1 MLSNVTFVLLV
12 SFNCQIYCIKSLEPK
27 FFTSYYSYKSNS
39 FSPQERYSNK
49 RMLNVSVLSFFICLH
64 ALGSLTAVVDSLME
78 LDLMLGITN
87 VNQLHVD
94 RCWSVKRFITDREQN
109 DLLRETSS
117 SQTWVTSAPDL
128 ICGSSLA
135 TTPSQGKVPSPTC
148 TSRQRQYK
156 RYVSKK
162 VLWHMWTEVAAGI
175 SYRALRAVLDIVDGQ
190 FDLRLLVDV
199 GVLEEGD
206 AAEED
211 GVTGALWMDE
221 GNQHYFNDRT
231 SLFKVEIIK

>member
-1 MLSNVTFVLLV
+1 
-12 SFNCQIYCIKSLEPK
+12 
-27 FFTSYYSYKSNS
+27 
-39 FSPQERYSNK
+39 
-49 RMLNVSVLSFFICLH
+49 
-64 ALGSLTAVVDSLME
+64 
-78 LDLMLGITN
+78 MLGITN
-87 VNQLHVD
+87 VNQLHTA
-94 RCWSVKRFITDREQN
+94 RCWSVKRFITDREQS

-117 SQTWVTSAPDL
+117 SQTRVTSAPDL

-135 TTPSQGKVPSPTC
+135 TAPSQEKVPSPTC

-156 RYVSKK
+156 PYVISKCYDACEQK
-162 VLWHMWTEVAAGI
+162 SVFKELQGR

-211 GVTGALWMDE
+211 GVTGALWTDA
-221 GNQHYFNDRT
+221 GNQHFFSDRA
-231 SLFKVEIIK
+231 SLFKAEISK